1 MADVLLQRNLT
12 FWIVYYFLWFSTN
25 FFFSDAILDEAP
37 KQMKKGDDQ
46 NKKDQKTEQEA
57 IDETVAKC
65 KLKVV

>member
-1 MADVLLQRNLT
+1 MI
-12 FWIVYYFLWFSTN
+12 FKYFI
-25 FFFSDAILDEAP
+25 SDAILDEAP

>member
-1 MADVLLQRNLT
+1 MIRTYV
-12 FWIVYYFLWFSTN
+12 IVIIKHFI
-25 FFFSDAILDEAP
+25 SDAILDGAP

-65 KLKVV
+65 KLNAKSL

>member
-1 MADVLLQRNLT
+1 MILNQ
-12 FWIVYYFLWFSTN
+12 

>member
-1 MADVLLQRNLT
+1 MVLFFVILNQ
-12 FWIVYYFLWFSTN
+12 

>member
-1 MADVLLQRNLT
+1 MIIKH
-12 FWIVYYFLWFSTN
+12 FI
-25 FFFSDAILDEAP
+25 SDAILDEAP

-65 KLKVV
+65 KLKVVQSQNLILLSSHC

>member
-12 FWIVYYFLWFSTN
+12 FKQCIIFCDSQPI
-25 FFFSDAILDEAP
+25 FFSDAILDEAP

>member
-1 MADVLLQRNLT
+1 MIIKH
-12 FWIVYYFLWFSTN
+12 FI
-25 FFFSDAILDEAP
+25 SDAILDEAP

>member
-1 MADVLLQRNLT
+1 MVSNVYGYKSIVSLQ
-12 FWIVYYFLWFSTN
+12 N
-25 FFFSDAILDEAP
+25 FISDAILDEAP